1 MGLANYYNRYIA
13 YFALKAAP
21 LSDLLGK
28 GIVWRWGPPQ
38 QRAFEQLKVA
48 LTTAPVLALADPTLP
63 YQIKTDAL
71 DVAIGAVLM

>member
-1 MGLANYYNRYIA
+1 M
-13 YFALKAAP
+13 
-21 LSDLLGK
+21 DLFGK

-63 YQIKTDAL
+63 YQIETNAVDI
-71 DVAIGAVLM
+71 AIGAVLM